1 MTSELHQQALER
13 LETVSDADK
22 SIDALT
28 DWYKV
33 LNRPTG
39 KLQWQAA
46 LKLNGVLGGGVSAI
60 LSTPIDVWEKDVYGQ
75 ISVLLPTYKRT
86 VRLNPVE
93 WRPIRPH
100 SNPFDAPE
108 GHALRTY
115 LDRWHPYELNRDKD
129 ISVFLQSAVGV
140 AVPLP
145 DGIDSFSDYL
155 HFCARVW
162 RCPDIQKVPPPPWS
176 PSLV

>member
-1 MTSELHQQALER
+1 MTPEQYRQIFER
-13 LETVSDADK
+13 LDAVNEADK

-28 DWYKV
+28 DWYIT

-46 LKLNGVLGGGVSAI
+46 LKLNGRLGGGVSAT

-75 ISVLLPTYKRT
+75 ITVLLSAQKRT

-100 SNPFDAPE
+100 SNPFNAPE

-115 LDRWHPYELNRDKD
+115 LDRWHPYELNRDRD

-140 AVPLP
+140 AAPLP
-145 DGIDSFSDYL
+145 DDINSFSDYL

-162 RCPDIQKVPPPPWS
+162 KCPDIRKVPPPPWS